1 MMQEYSR
8 TYEDENFDA
17 ACDLYHE
24 SNPTVTWT
32 NGRNGE
38 KTKDGDTRVGK
49 DAIQNKFKWLW
60 SVGAKKLK

>member
-1 MMQEYSR
+1 MQKPLSSGTEEKDME
-8 TYEDENFDA
+8 TEAKDMET
-17 ACDLYHE
+17 E
-24 SNPTVTWT
+24 
-32 NGRNGE
+32 E